1 MQKYQYRL
9 YCSEC
14 EKVTPHDEIEPERFE
29 PKDIGSSN
37 IYLKA
42 MNMVIGLF
50 TEMLSTSAQTS
61 HYKCSKCGNEFEGY
75 EDTSPF

>member
-1 MQKYQYRL
+1 VQKYQYRL

-14 EKVTPHDEIEPERFE
+14 EKVTPHDEIESERLE
-29 PKDIGSSN
+29 PKEIGSSN

-50 TEMLSTSAQTS
+50 TEMLSSSTQTS
-61 HYKCSKCGNEFEGY
+61 HYKCSRCGNKFDGY
-75 EDTSPF
+75 EDNSPL

>member
-14 EKVTPHDEIEPERFE
+14 EKVTPHDEIESERFD
-29 PKDIGSSN
+29 PNDFGSSN

-42 MNMVIGLF
+42 MNKVIGLF
-50 TEMLSTSAQTS
+50 TEMLGSSAPGS
-61 HYKCSKCGNEFEGY
+61 DYKCSKCGNEFGGY
-75 EDTSPF
+75 EDNSPF